1 MSLKSTFWNEQETR
15 LRAGWRIIIQ
25 LVIFFLIVSVFEIID
40 SFLIGYLPRSP
51 FSQGKSILVPLE
63 LFTAIFF
70 SVWLA
75 GKLIDKRVLKDFGFN
90 LTKSW
95 WYDLTAGLV
104 IGAIQISI
112 IFLTEFTAGWLFI
125 TNNSQNDI
133 EITTFVI
140 PIAICLISYILVGF
154 YEELHIRGYV
164 LTNLSEGFNFNKSN
178 PKIAIIIATV
188 FISLLFGFA
197 HAFNPNASLIS
208 SLCLTITSL
217 VWASAYILTGKL
229 AIPIGIHITW
239 NFFQGCIYGFP
250 VSGRN
255 LGASFIS
262 IQQKGPEI
270 WTGGSFGPEAGLLC
284 IVANFVGF
292 LLIMFW
298 VKLKYGEI
306 RLKEAISN
314 YDGIRT
320 GSG

>member
-1 MSLKSTFWNEQETR
+1 MYLKNTFWNKQETR

-25 LVIFFLIVSVFEIID
+25 FAIFFLIISVFDLLD

-51 FSQGKSILVPLE
+51 FSQSKSVLVPLE
-63 LFTAIFF
+63 MLTAIFF

-75 GKLIDKRVLKDFGFN
+75 GKLIDKRGFKDFGFN

-95 WYDLTAGLV
+95 WYDLTVGLV
-104 IGAIQISI
+104 IGAILIS
-112 IFLTEFTAGWLFI
+112 FVFFTEFAAGWLVI
-125 TNNSQNDI
+125 ANNFQNGK

-140 PIAICLISYILVGF
+140 PIAICLISFIVVGF

-164 LTNLSEGFNFNKSN
+164 LTNLSEGFNFNESN

-229 AIPIGIHITW
+229 AISIGIHITW
-239 NFFQGCIYGFP
+239 NFFQGCVYGFP
-250 VSGRN
+250 VSGRG
-255 LGASFIS
+255 LGASLIS
-262 IQQKGPEI
+262 IQQNGPEI

-284 IVANFVGF
+284 IVANFFGV

-298 VKLKYGEI
+298 VKLKSGEI
-306 RLKEAISN
+306 SLKEAIAN

-320 GSG
+320 

>member
-1 MSLKSTFWNEQETR
+1 MYLKNTFWNEQETR

-25 LVIFFLIVSVFEIID
+25 FVIFFLIISVFELLD

-51 FSQGKSILVPLE
+51 FSQSKSVLVPLE
-63 LFTAIFF
+63 MLTAIFF

-75 GKLIDKRVLKDFGFN
+75 GKLIDKREFKDFGFN

-104 IGAIQISI
+104 IGAILISF
-112 IFLTEFTAGWLFI
+112 IFFTEFAAGWLLI
-125 TNNSQNDI
+125 VNNSQNGI

-154 YEELHIRGYV
+154 YEELHIRGYI
-164 LTNLSEGFNFNKSN
+164 LTNLSEGFNFNESN

-188 FISLLFGFA
+188 FISLLFGLA

-229 AIPIGIHITW
+229 AISIGIHITW

-250 VSGRN
+250 VSGIS
-255 LGASFIS
+255 LGTSFIS
-262 IQQKGPEI
+262 IQQNGPEI

-284 IVANFVGF
+284 IVANFIGVV
-292 LLIMFW
+292 LILFW
-298 VKLKYGEI
+298 VKLKFGEI
-306 RLKEAISN
+306 SLKEAIAN

-320 GSG
+320 